1 MFDDLRNSDQPF
13 FQGEELEKPKI
24 ELKSA
29 GQPAPRRKKKKSG
42 KFLGMT
48 ALQRFILSTLLFL
61 TACVLSAVILL
72 VTGRV
77 AVF

>member
-1 MFDDLRNSDQPF
+1 MFDDLRNSNQPF

-29 GQPAPRRKKKKSG
+29 GQPAPRKKKKSG